1 MLLPVPIGLTAAP
14 FIIDDAI
21 VRLAQPL
28 AEAPYQLASGLRRA
42 DDFVEKLGRRENFRL
57 NLTGGSSSR
66 TAPAV
71 FEDAHFPDKLPDAN
85 PAEKDGIA
93 IEFSKHVDPTAE
105 QAENTVRRIFLSEE
119 DLSFGR
125 NACEPLQSFRCKIT
139 ATRSS
144 NCEEGFAQPSSLM
157 EACGEPSR

>member
-14 FIIDDAI
+14 FIIDNAI
-21 VRLAQPL
+21 VRLVQPL

-66 TAPAV
+66 TARAV

-105 QAENTVRRIFLSEE
+105 QAENTVRRIFFSEE
-119 DLSFGR
+119 DLSFGEMR
-125 NACEPLQSFRCKIT
+125 ASPYVLNLPNVADAHAS
-139 ATRSS
+139 
-144 NCEEGFAQPSSLM
+144 
-157 EACGEPSR
+157 